1 MNQSADSLKS
11 YLRVIQGYVPDL
23 FGMLVFESHSAAQ
36 QARNES
42 GVVRLSPLCR
52 TLVSSQTLKSC
63 YQRRWN
69 ALSPGLR

>member
-11 YLRVIQGYVPDL
+11 YLRAIQGYVPDL

-36 QARNES
+36 QTRNES

-52 TLVSSQTLKSC
+52 TLVSNRTLKSC
-63 YQRRWN
+63 YQR
-69 ALSPGLR
+69 L

>member
-11 YLRVIQGYVPDL
+11 YLQAIQGYVPDL
-23 FGMLVFESHSAAQ
+23 FGMLVFESHIAAQ

-52 TLVSSQTLKSC
+52 SLVSNQTLKSC
-63 YQRRWN
+63 YQRRWSELN
-69 ALSPGLR
+69 PYF